1 MALVVNCGL
10 VFWCRIPPLNPV
22 NPPPPPPAAAA
33 PPPPPPLLPGFSLK
47 LFPKAPRAV
56 VVPEV
61 AKLGLEF
68 TPNPA
73 PAPDAWP
80 IANPAAAAAAWPCG
94 KMDGI
99 DEKVLELA

>member
-22 NPPPPPPAAAA
+22 NPPPPPPPAAAA
-33 PPPPPPLLPGFSLK
+33 APPPLLPGFSLK
-47 LFPKAPRAV
+47 LFLKAPRAA

-61 AKLGLEF
+61 ANLGLEL

-73 PAPDAWP
+73 PAAWP
-80 IANPAAAAAAWPCG
+80 IANPAAAAAASWPCG
-94 KMDGI
+94 KMDGMGK

>member
-10 VFWCRIPPLNPV
+10 VFWCKLPPLNPV
-22 NPPPPPPAAAA
+22 NPPPPPPPPPAAA
-33 PPPPPPLLPGFSLK
+33 PPLLPGFSLR
-47 LFPKAPRAV
+47 LFPKAPRAA
-56 VVPEV
+56 VVPEI

-73 PAPDAWP
+73 PAPAAWP

-94 KMDGI
+94 KMDGMGK